1 MSGYDASNE
10 GGNREAFAEYL
21 ELPLKDTLGPG
32 AQNKGVDCGRGRGCK
47 SRGLSSSHGKGA

>member
-10 GGNREAFAEYL
+10 GGNRFQEYL
-21 ELPLKDTLGPG
+21 EFMDLKDTLRPG

-47 SRGLSSSHGKGA
+47 SRG